1 MIRIWRVED
10 IHGYGPYTGR
20 IVDDRIERMVKK
32 HNSDLNQWPS
42 TSPLVNPKFLAWMN
56 TVWSEISSSYKNDSY
71 GLFRCCF
78 DSREKLLNWFDA
90 DDLEALFD
98 CDYKVVNYDVPNNRI
113 MSDDK
118 QCMFFFPSAKL
129 IEKHSIVDIL

>member
-78 DSREKLLNWFDA
+78 DSREKLLNWFA
-90 DDLEALFD
+90 AL
-98 CDYKVVNYDVPNNRI
+98 
-113 MSDDK
+113 S
-118 QCMFFFPSAKL
+118 
-129 IEKHSIVDIL
+129 